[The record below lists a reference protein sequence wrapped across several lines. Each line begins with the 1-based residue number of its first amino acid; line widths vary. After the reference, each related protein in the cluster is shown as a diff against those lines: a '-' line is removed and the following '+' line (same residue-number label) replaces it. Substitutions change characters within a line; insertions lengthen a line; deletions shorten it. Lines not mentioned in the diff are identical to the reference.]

1 MDIHLE
7 KRRKGEG
14 NGATN
19 TKRKFAEPETTET
32 HPPIYSPAKAVRQV
46 KDLGFGVQAFKKR
59 KSRETFPPIHSSPN
73 TTLGKTQVGALG
85 PGVQTVKKRKF
96 VGVRQRPSGKW
107 VAEIKNTTQKIRM
120 WLGTFDTAEEAAQAY
135 DEAACLL
142 RGSNTRTNFLNHIPP
157 NPALSLKI
165 RNLLTQK
172 QQNLNKTKTPNNLNK
187 TPKPPTNP
195 QTFPSQILGDNNAY
209 KPNFI
214 LGELGYDHHPQTPFL
229 TDFDTFLVTQH
240 QSSSSTYE
248 TRSLQI
254 PELEQMKVERQICGG
269 SVYGA
274 INGVNEYWENSL
286 SDAFLDLPM
295 ICQMFCP
302 T

>member
-14 NGATN
+14 NGAAN
-19 TKRKFAEPETTET
+19 TKRKFVEPETTET
-32 HPPIYSPAKAVRQV
+32 HPLIYSPVKAVKQV
-46 KDLGFGVQAFKKR
+46 KDLGFGVVQAFKKR
-59 KSRETFPPIHSSPN
+59 NSREFDTLETHPAIHSSPK
-73 TTLGKTQVGALG
+73 TT
-85 PGVQTVKKRKF
+85 PPRKR
-96 VGVRQRPSGKW
+96 
-107 VAEIKNTTQKIRM
+107 
-120 WLGTFDTAEEAAQAY
+120 
-135 DEAACLL
+135 
-142 RGSNTRTNFLNHIPP
+142 
-157 NPALSLKI
+157 
-165 RNLLTQK
+165 
-172 QQNLNKTKTPNNLNK
+172 
-187 TPKPPTNP
+187 
-195 QTFPSQILGDNNAY
+195 QILGDNNAY

-269 SVYGA
+269 SVYA
-274 INGVNEYWENSL
+274 TINGVNEYWENYSL

>member
-7 KRRKGEG
+7 KRLKGEG

-32 HPPIYSPAKAVRQV
+32 HPPIYSPAKAVKQV
-46 KDLGFGVQAFKKR
+46 KDLDFGVQPFKKR
-59 KSRETFPPIHSSPN
+59 KSRDPKFDTLETHPAIHSSPK
-73 TTLGKTQVGALG
+73 TTPPGKG
-85 PGVQTVKKRKF
+85 
-96 VGVRQRPSGKW
+96 
-107 VAEIKNTTQKIRM
+107 
-120 WLGTFDTAEEAAQAY
+120 
-135 DEAACLL
+135 
-142 RGSNTRTNFLNHIPP
+142 
-157 NPALSLKI
+157 
-165 RNLLTQK
+165 
-172 QQNLNKTKTPNNLNK
+172 
-187 TPKPPTNP
+187 
-195 QTFPSQILGDNNAY
+195 QILGDNNAY

-214 LGELGYDHHPQTPFL
+214 LGELGYDHHPHTPSL

-254 PELEQMKVERQICGG
+254 AELEQMKVERQICGG
-269 SVYGA
+269 SVYGT